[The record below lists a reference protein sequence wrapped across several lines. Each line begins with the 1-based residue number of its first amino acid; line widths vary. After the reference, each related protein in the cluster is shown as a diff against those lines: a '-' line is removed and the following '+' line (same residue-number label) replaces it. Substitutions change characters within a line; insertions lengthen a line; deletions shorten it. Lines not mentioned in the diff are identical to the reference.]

1 MNRRTEIIAFALS
14 CLCLIIAVTAHNAM
28 AEDQNGFLTVTG
40 PCNLKFP
47 KDHGSHAGYRT
58 EWWYYSGNLQSDS
71 GAQYGYQL
79 TFFRSQISAPGAK
92 RKWPE
97 PYSAWRTQHL
107 YAGHAAISDVYRK
120 KHLQSEL
127 LVRGSLGMA
136 DVSQEADSTTIFV
149 KNWSAQIS
157 PARHLLQ
164 AVTDHF
170 SFELNLLPAKPPVL
184 HGQAGYTRKGS
195 APERASCYYSFSRM
209 RTAGALTIDGTTIRL
224 NGLSWMDHEFSSASP
239 EPGIVGWDWF
249 SLQLSDQTEIMVY
262 LLRKKGGQLHSA
274 SSGSFID
281 ESGKRRHLTNDD
293 IRVDI
298 LDSWKSPRSKAIYPA
313 RWRLIIFPLSME
325 LTITPNLSDQEM
337 QTQASTG
344 VTYWEGSVSV
354 NGSAGKQPLKG
365 AGYVELTGYVT
376 AFNAPM

>member
-1 MNRRTEIIAFALS
+1 MNLRTEKIAFALS
-14 CLCLIIAVTAHNAM
+14 CICLVTALAAHNAM

-47 KDHGSHAGYRT
+47 KDHGSHAGHRT
-58 EWWYYSGNLQSDS
+58 EWWYYSGNLQSNS
-71 GAQYGYQL
+71 GAKYGYQL
-79 TFFRSQISAPGAK
+79 TFFRSQISAPGAE

-97 PYSAWRTQHL
+97 PYSAWRTRHV
-107 YAGHAAISDVYRK
+107 YAGHAAISDVSRK

-136 DVSQEADSTTIFV
+136 DVSQKADSTTIFV

-157 PARHLLQ
+157 PARHLLK

-209 RTAGALTIDGTTIRL
+209 RTEGALTIDGTTIRL

-262 LLRKKGGQLHSA
+262 LLRKQGGQLHSA

-281 ESGKRRHLTNDD
+281 KFGKRRHLTNDD

-298 LDSWKSPRSKAIYPA
+298 LDSWKSPRSKAVYPA
-313 RWRLIIFPLSME
+313 RWRLMIFPLSME

-365 AGYVELTGYVT
+365 AGYVELTGYAT